1 MAFAA
6 PIAKDKL
13 AATSDDDI
21 RQIPGSALAAT
32 DRDEEWDKALE
43 ARVKN
48 IPAAGAIINELNNAA
63 IINDRSKDADIIAR
77 FNALLSDVERIAVF
91 NGGTRVEQSQIE
103 ANKPRLKAVFQFLG
117 PEFQKAHKR
126 AKEGQAIKPFKSSAL
141 FKADRVV
148 SFVKVTR

>member
-13 AATSDDDI
+13 AAATDDAI
-21 RQIPGSALAAT
+21 RQIPGTAMAAS

-48 IPAAGAIINELNNAA
+48 IPAAGAIMNDISNEA
-63 IINDRSKDADIIAR
+63 IANDRSRDADIIAR

-91 NGGTRVEQSQIE
+91 NGGTRVEQSQITP
-103 ANKPRLKAVFQFLG
+103 NKPRLKAVFQFLG
-117 PEFQKAHKR
+117 PEFQKAYKR
-126 AKEGQAIKPFKSSAL
+126 AEKGQAIKPFKASAL
-141 FKADRVV
+141 FKADRDVK
-148 SFVKVTR
+148 FVKSVK